1 MATEAH
7 TPSMFERV
15 CDFEGRLEFRV
26 PVNRRAVVRALLL
39 IVLVTATTVL
49 ALQTG
54 VLADL
59 YEWLWTSTTG
69 ETYTDLA
76 RDRAWLY
83 PTAAAVVIIP
93 ASFLLPRQYWVRV
106 VLLYVT
112 FWTGFV
118 GGHVFWT

>member
-15 CDFEGRLEFRV
+15 CDFEGRMEFSV

-39 IVLVTATTVL
+39 IALVTATTVIT
-49 ALQTG
+49 LQTG
-54 VLADL
+54 VLADF
-59 YEWLWTSTTG
+59 YKWLWTSTTG
-69 ETYTDLA
+69 ETYTDVA

>member
-1 MATEAH
+1 MATGAQ

-15 CDFEGRLEFRV
+15 CDYEGRVEFRV
-26 PVNRRAVVRALLL
+26 PVHPRAVIRSLLL
-39 IVLVTATTVL
+39 IALVTATVVL

-54 VLADL
+54 ALADF
-59 YEWLWTSTTG
+59 YKWLWTNTTG
-69 ETYTDLA
+69 ETYTDIM
-76 RDRAWLY
+76 RDHVWVF
-83 PTAAAVVIIP
+83 PTAAAGVIIP